1 MSTNVSQSFS
11 IPLRSPEQTCTLARA
26 LAPLLVPGDT
36 VLLSGEI
43 GAGKTLFARALI
55 QSRLSILEDV
65 PSPSFTLIQI
75 YELSDAEIWH
85 VDLYRLSHSD
95 EVIDLGLDEALQDAI
110 CLIEWPDRLG
120 ELAPQNSLKL
130 HFTVTGAQ
138 TRTLNISLPPT
149 AQKFDAVF
157 RPQSR

>member
-1 MSTNVSQSFS
+1 MSKDISQSFS
-11 IPLRSPEQTCTLARA
+11 ISLCSPEQTCSLARA

-85 VDLYRLSHSD
+85 VDLYRLSDPD
-95 EVIDLGLDEALQDAI
+95 EVIYLGLEEALQDAI

-120 ELAPQNSLKL
+120 ELAPENSLKL
-130 HFTVTGAQ
+130 NFTVTGAQ

-149 AQKFDAVF
+149 AKKFDAVF
-157 RPQSR
+157 CAPSR